1 MAKYLA
7 FHRLKKPG
15 EEVSEALMKV
25 APDIARAM
33 AASETTCTCL
43 KIWSPLAY
51 GREDYL
57 FCLWEADDP
66 GDVEATL
73 ESFGLLDYFT
83 LDCMR
88 VAEIDWAELA
98 KNKL

>member
-1 MAKYLA
+1 MARYLA

-15 EEVSEALMKV
+15 EEVLEALMKV
-25 APDIARAM
+25 APDIAQVMLAG
-33 AASETTCTCL
+33 ETPCTCL

-66 GDVEATL
+66 RDVEATL
-73 ESFGLLDYFT
+73 ESFGLSDYFT

-88 VAEIDWAELA
+88 VDEIDWAMLA
-98 KNKL
+98 KKKL